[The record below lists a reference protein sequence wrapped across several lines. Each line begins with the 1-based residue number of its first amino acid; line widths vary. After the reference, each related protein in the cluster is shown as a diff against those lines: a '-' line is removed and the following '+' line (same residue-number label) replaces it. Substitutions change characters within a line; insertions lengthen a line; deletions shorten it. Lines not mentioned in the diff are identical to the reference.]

1 MRKAA
6 MLAAVVALVVLGACS
21 DSSPEPTAA
30 PSTPTPGSMQ
40 AANPPPTPTLPPQPT
55 PTAVSPTAT
64 PPPTTVASAVPLSF
78 SPPAPAPVAV
88 RSTPLEASDVGQI
101 VQALGYALVPGYV
114 PEGLQPSRVLISG
127 GRALIVYGDP
137 EDRLFVAYPVV
148 FPAEGFLVQGD
159 PDSPKRP
166 DDAVSEFRVAGGTG
180 RLVRGQWSADTIMGG
195 PAIDPDAAEWDYEAT
210 LTLFFDF
217 ELSTGDAVPVWIQAR
232 ENPGEWI
239 AGDGL
244 ARIAESLSPAE

>member
-1 MRKAA
+1 
-6 MLAAVVALVVLGACS
+6 
-21 DSSPEPTAA
+21 
-30 PSTPTPGSMQ
+30 
-40 AANPPPTPTLPPQPT
+40 
-55 PTAVSPTAT
+55 
-64 PPPTTVASAVPLSF
+64 
-78 SPPAPAPVAV
+78 VAV
-88 RSTPLEASDVGQI
+88 RSTPLEAPDVGQI

-127 GRALIVYGDP
+127 ARAMIVYGDP
-137 EDRLFVAYPVV
+137 EDRLIVAYPVV
-148 FPAEGFLVQGD
+148 FPAEGFLIQGD

-166 DDAVSEFRVAGGTG
+166 GDAVSEVRVTGGTG

-195 PAIDPDAAEWDYEAT
+195 PAIDPDAAEWDYEVT

-217 ELSTGDAVPVWIQAR
+217 ELPTGDTIPVWIQAR

-244 ARIAESLSPAE
+244 ARIAESIAPVE